1 MQKTIEAGPGNQR
14 AFKATPSAQKQS
26 EPGQR
31 VSIQAGA
38 NIRVNRLDTRKRLTR
53 RLKLDNAEPLSQGT
67 SAHEMPG
74 FLNLAFG
81 MIYQWQ

>member
-1 MQKTIEAGPGNQR
+1 MQKTIETGPGNQR
-14 AFKATPSAQKQS
+14 AFKTNPSAQKQS

-38 NIRVNRLDTRKRLTR
+38 NIRVNRLDTRTRLTR
-53 RLKLDNAEPLSQGT
+53 RLELDNAEPLSQKT
-67 SAHEMPG
+67 SAHEMPK
-74 FLNLAFG
+74 FLHPAFG